1 LLKNQRN
8 LLILNGNLRKMTT
21 SQLIEELK
29 RITQSNIDLV
39 NQKFSA
45 LNEQQ
50 KNWRKDLDSWSIND
64 VFSHLNEFSS
74 YYHTAFSAK
83 IERTRFREPKEVFI
97 SSPLGRSAWKSMKL
111 GNAQNIKRK
120 FKSPRSYNPTF
131 NPSLVSTDSIS
142 KFEKNQQEL
151 VQIIDLA
158 ATINLRKAKIA
169 ISISKIVRLKFGD
182 ALLFVVYH
190 NERHLQQAL
199 NILNHRNFPLTNA

>member
-1 LLKNQRN
+1 
-8 LLILNGNLRKMTT
+8 MTT

-39 NQKFSA
+39 NQKFVA

-83 IERTRFREPKEVFI
+83 IERTRFREAKEVFI

-131 NPSLVSTDSIS
+131 NPSLLAADPIA
-142 KFEKNQQEL
+142 KFKKNQTEL
-151 VQIIDLA
+151 LHIIDLA

-169 ISISKIVRLKFGD
+169 MSISKIVRLKFGD
-182 ALLFVVYH
+182 ALLFVIYH

-199 NILNHRNFPLTNA
+199 NILNHRNFPLNNA

>member
-1 LLKNQRN
+1 MLENQRN
-8 LLILNGNLRKMTT
+8 LLILSSNLEKMTT
-21 SQLIEELK
+21 VQLIEELK

-39 NQKFSA
+39 KQKFSA

-50 KNWRKDLDSWSIND
+50 KNWRKDHDSWSINE
-64 VFSHLNEFSS
+64 VFSHLNEYTAYYHAAFSS
-74 YYHTAFSAK
+74 K
-83 IERTRFREPKEVFI
+83 IESTRFREAKEVFI

-120 FKSPRSYNPTF
+120 FKSQRSYNPTY
-131 NPSLVSTDSIS
+131 NPTLLSANAIT

-151 VQIIDLA
+151 LQIIDLA

-199 NILNHRNFPLTNA
+199 NILNHRNFPKTNG

>member
-1 LLKNQRN
+1 
-8 LLILNGNLRKMTT
+8 MTT

-74 YYHTAFSAK
+74 YYHAAFSSK
-83 IERTRFREPKEVFI
+83 IERTRFREAKEVFI

-131 NPSLVSTDSIS
+131 NPNLVKADSIS
-142 KFEKNQQEL
+142 IFEKTQNDL
-151 VQIIDLA
+151 LQIIDLA

-169 ISISKIVRLKFGD
+169 VSISKIIRLKFGD

-199 NILNHRNFPLTNA
+199 NILNHRNFPIANG

>member
-1 LLKNQRN
+1 
-8 LLILNGNLRKMTT
+8 MTT

-74 YYHTAFSAK
+74 YYHAAFSSK
-83 IERTRFREPKEVFI
+83 IERTRFREAKEVFI

-131 NPSLVSTDSIS
+131 NPSLVTTDSIS
-142 KFEKNQQEL
+142 KFEKTQQEL
-151 VQIIDLA
+151 LQIIDLA

-169 ISISKIVRLKFGD
+169 ISISKIIRLKFGD

-199 NILNHRNFPLTNA
+199 NILNHRNFPITNG